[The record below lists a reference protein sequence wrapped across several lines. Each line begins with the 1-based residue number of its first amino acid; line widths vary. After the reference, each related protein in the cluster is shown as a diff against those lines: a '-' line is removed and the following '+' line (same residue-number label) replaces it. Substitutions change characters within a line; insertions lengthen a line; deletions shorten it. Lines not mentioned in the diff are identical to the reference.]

1 MRCCHTERLRKWNC
15 SRYMYGVNLS
25 DVTFAITI
33 TQNER
38 CLYGPTLIKR
48 AKTRKHCG
56 RMPTT
61 HLLTVHASYW
71 TSLNMFGGFLYSAFQ
86 VEKKFEYVLGV
97 GGGGNA
103 RALHSEDPL
112 WTEWQ
117 TDRHD
122 WKYYL
127 PATLLVRTNNNS
139 CIAHSPLYCMK
150 RSVGR

>member
-97 GGGGNA
+97 GGG
-103 RALHSEDPL
+103 
-112 WTEWQ
+112 
-117 TDRHD
+117 
-122 WKYYL
+122 
-127 PATLLVRTNNNS
+127 ATPGPCIVRTPCGQNDRQIDMTENITFLQLCWCAVTITVVLPILLFTVWN
-139 CIAHSPLYCMK
+139 A
-150 RSVGR
+150 V